1 MDKISVNFENCYG
14 INKLEHDFDFSENN
28 GCVIYASNGTM
39 KTSFAKT
46 FIDISEG
53 NVPKD
58 RIYYREPVVFDVDKI
73 SSGTSTEIG
82 PEEIFVIESFKD
94 DFNFEKISRLIVRRD
109 LKDRYDELFNEIN
122 TSKTK
127 LIRKM
132 ANLSGLTQKIVEET
146 FMADF
151 NDLDCNFF
159 DFLLSLEDEID
170 GDIKI
175 PVNNIK
181 YKIIFDKN
189 LLNFIK
195 DPEVFESIE
204 EYAEKYSDII
214 DKSEIF
220 EENLFTHNN
229 ATNVGNNLNKSN
241 FFKAEHKI
249 SLKNGA
255 IVNNKEE
262 LDSLIQKQK
271 DLVLSDERLKELFEK
286 IDSAL
291 EKNDDFRKFKSIL
304 SNYPTIII
312 PELENVEDF
321 KKKVWISI
329 LNSEIGLYND
339 LIDIYVSGKSEIE
352 DIIEEAKSE
361 ESAWKDVVDL
371 FNKRF
376 FVPFEIKVVNQA
388 DVILKNEVPTL
399 EFTYNDET
407 EQKKMDK
414 DELLLILSNGEKRAL
429 YLLNIIYELEARK
442 LDGNPVLIIADD
454 IADSFDY
461 QNKYAIVEY
470 LSDVLKEDFFK
481 LIILTHNFDF
491 YRTVGSRLDIHRK
504 NCFMVLKNHEEIKI
518 VDGQYLNSA
527 FGFWKRQLEGKD
539 ANDCKRIIIAS
550 IPFVRNLIEYID
562 GKREPDYLLLT
573 DLLHL
578 KEHSGNIQLSELQR
592 VYSDVWNTI
601 FVLDND
607 DDKTVFDFIF
617 DEAEVI
623 ITEETTGINLENK
636 IALSIAI
643 RLIAE
648 DYMIYKITDETKIAE
663 IRSNQTRRL
672 FNLFKEEYGDHSTV
686 PILEKVNLMTPEN
699 IHLNSF
705 MYEPILDMDDK
716 NLKDLYQDVKEIND
730 ARDST

>member
-1 MDKISVNFENCYG
+1 MEKISVNFENCYG
-14 INKLEHDFDFSENN
+14 IKKLEHDFDFSDSN

-58 RIYYREPVVFDVDKI
+58 RIYGREPVVFDVNKI

-94 DFNFEKISRLIVRRD
+94 NFNFEKISRLVVRRD

-127 LIRKM
+127 LIKKM
-132 ANLSGLTQKIVEET
+132 AKVSGLTQKNVEET
-146 FMADF
+146 IMIDF
-151 NDLDCNFF
+151 NDLDGNFF
-159 DFLLSLEDEID
+159 DFLVSLEDEID

-175 PVNNIK
+175 PVNKIK

-195 DPEVFESIE
+195 DPEIFESIG

-220 EENLFTHNN
+220 EENLFTHND
-229 ATNVGNNLNKSN
+229 ADNVGNNLHKSN

-249 SLKNGA
+249 SLKTGE
-255 IVNNKEE
+255 IINNKEE

-271 DLVLSDERLKELFEK
+271 DLVLSDETLKDLFEK

-291 EKNDDFRKFKSIL
+291 EKNGDFRKFKSIL
-304 SNYPTIII
+304 SNDPTIIRKF
-312 PELENVEDF
+312 ENIEDF
-321 KKKVWISI
+321 KKELWIAI
-329 LNSEIGLYND
+329 LNNDIELYKELIEIYKP
-339 LIDIYVSGKSEIE
+339 GKSEIE
-352 DIIEEAKSE
+352 SIIEEAKSE

-376 FVPFEIKVVNQA
+376 FVPFDVKVVNQA
-388 DVILKNEVPTL
+388 DVVLNNDVPTL
-399 EFTYNDET
+399 EFTYYDET

-442 LDGNPVLIIADD
+442 LDGNSVLIIADD

-518 VDGQYLNSA
+518 VDGQYINSA
-527 FGFWKRQLEGKD
+527 FGFWKRQINDKD
-539 ANDCKRIIIAS
+539 ADECKRIIIAS
-550 IPFVRNLIEYID
+550 IPFVRNLIEYIH

-578 KEHSGNIQLSELQR
+578 KENSGNIQLSELQR
-592 VYSDVWNTI
+592 VYSEVWNTNFNI
-601 FVLDND
+601 DSDNS
-607 DDKTVFDFIF
+607 VFDFIF
-617 DEAEVI
+617 NEADVI
-623 ITEETTGINLENK
+623 KDEETTEINLENK

-648 DYMIYKITDETKIAE
+648 DYMIYKITDETAIAE
-663 IRSNQTRRL
+663 IKSNQTRRL
-672 FNLFKEEYGDHSTV
+672 FNLFKEEYEDHFTV

-716 NLKDLYQDVKEIND
+716 NLRDLYQDVKEIND
-730 ARDST
+730 ARDSN

>member
-1 MDKISVNFENCYG
+1 MEKICVNFENCYG
-14 INKLEHDFDFSENN
+14 IKKLEHDFDFSESN

-46 FIDISEG
+46 FIDIHNEDE
-53 NVPKD
+53 PKD
-58 RIYYREPVVFDVDKI
+58 RIYEREPVVFDVDKI
-73 SSGTSTEIG
+73 SSEASTTIDKN
-82 PEEIFVIESFKD
+82 EIFVIESFKD
-94 DFNFEKISRLIVRRD
+94 DFNFDKISRLVVRRD
-109 LKDRYDELFNEIN
+109 LKDRYDKLFNEIN

-127 LIRKM
+127 LIKKM
-132 ANLSGLTQKIVEET
+132 AKISGLTQKTVEET
-146 FMADF
+146 FMIDF
-151 NDLDCNFF
+151 NDLDGNFF
-159 DFLLSLEDEID
+159 DFLVSLEDEID
-170 GDIKI
+170 GNIKI
-175 PVNNIK
+175 PVNKIK
-181 YKIIFDKN
+181 YKIIFDEN

-195 DPEVFESIE
+195 DPEIFGSIE

-214 DKSEIF
+214 DKSPIF
-220 EENLFTHNN
+220 EENIFTHND
-229 ATNVGNNLNKSN
+229 ATNVGNNLHKSN

-249 SLKNGA
+249 SLKNGD
-255 IVNNKEE
+255 IIENKEE

-271 DLVLSDERLKELFEK
+271 DMVLSDEILRDLFEK

-291 EKNDDFRKFKSIL
+291 EKNGDFRKFKSIL
-304 SNYPTIII
+304 SNDPTIIRKF
-312 PELENVEDF
+312 ENIEDF
-321 KKKVWISI
+321 KKEVWIAI
-329 LNSEIGLYND
+329 LNSETELYKE
-339 LIDIYVSGKSEIE
+339 LIEIYKPGKSEIE
-352 DIIEEAKSE
+352 AIIGEAQSE
-361 ESAWKDVVDL
+361 ESAWRDVVDL
-371 FNKRF
+371 FNERF
-376 FVPFEIKVVNQA
+376 FVPFNVKVVNQA
-388 DVILKNEVPTL
+388 DVILNSEAPTL
-399 EFTYNDET
+399 EFIYNDET

-414 DELLLILSNGEKRAL
+414 DELLGILSNGEKRAL
-429 YLLNIIYELEARK
+429 YLLNIIYEIEALK

-470 LSDVLKEDFFK
+470 LSDVLKEDFFR

-491 YRTVGSRLDIHRK
+491 YRTIGSRLEIHRK

-573 DLLHL
+573 NLLHL
-578 KEHSGNIQLSELQR
+578 KENSGNIQLSELQR
-592 VYSDVWNTI
+592 VYSDVWNTNFI
-601 FVLDND
+601 LD

-623 ITEETTGINLENK
+623 KYEETTGINLENK
-636 IALSIAI
+636 IAISIAI

-648 DYMIYKITDETKIAE
+648 DYMIYKITDKTAIAE

-686 PILEKVNLMTPEN
+686 PTLEKVNLMTPEN

-716 NLKDLYQDVKEIND
+716 NLRDLYQDVKVIND

>member
-1 MDKISVNFENCYG
+1 MEKICVNFENCYG
-14 INKLEHDFDFSENN
+14 IKKLEHDFVFSESN

-46 FIDISEG
+46 FIDIHNEDE
-53 NVPKD
+53 PKD
-58 RIYYREPVVFDVDKI
+58 RIYEREPVVFDVDKI
-73 SSGTSTEIG
+73 SSGVSTKIDKN
-82 PEEIFVIESFKD
+82 EIFVIESFKD
-94 DFNFEKISRLIVRRD
+94 DFNFDKISRLVVKRD

-127 LIRKM
+127 LIKKM
-132 ANLSGLTQKIVEET
+132 AKMSGLTQKNVEET
-146 FMADF
+146 FMIDF
-151 NDLDCNFF
+151 NDLEGNFF
-159 DFLLSLEDEID
+159 DFLVSLEDEID

-175 PVNNIK
+175 PVNDIK
-181 YKIIFDKN
+181 YKVIFDEN

-195 DPEVFESIE
+195 DPEIFESIE
-204 EYAEKYSDII
+204 EYAQKYSDII
-214 DKSEIF
+214 VKSEIF
-220 EENLFTHNN
+220 EENLFTHND
-229 ATNVGNNLNKSN
+229 AANVGNNLDKSN

-255 IVNNKEE
+255 IIKNKEE

-271 DLVLSDERLKELFEK
+271 DLVLSDETLKDIFEK

-291 EKNDDFRKFKSIL
+291 ERNGDFRQFKSIL
-304 SNYPTIII
+304 NNYPTIII
-312 PELENVEDF
+312 PELENIEDF
-321 KKKVWISI
+321 KKKVWIAI
-329 LNSEIGLYND
+329 LNSEIELYNE
-339 LIDIYVSGKSEIE
+339 LIGIYVSGKTEIE

-371 FNKRF
+371 FNERF
-376 FVPFEIKVVNQA
+376 FVPFKIKVVNQA
-388 DVILKNEVPTL
+388 DVVLKNEVPTL
-399 EFTYNDET
+399 EFTYTDES
-407 EQKKMDK
+407 EPKKMHK
-414 DELLLILSNGEKRAL
+414 DELLGILSNGEKRAL
-429 YLLNIIYELEARK
+429 YLLNIIYEIEARI
-442 LDGNPVLIIADD
+442 LDRNPVLIIVDD

-470 LSDVLKEDFFK
+470 LSDVLKEDFFR

-504 NCFMVLKNHEEIKI
+504 NCFMVLKNNEEIKI

-527 FGFWKRQLEGKD
+527 FGFWKRQLDGKN
-539 ANDCKRIIIAS
+539 ANDRKRIIIAS
-550 IPFVRNLIEYID
+550 IPFVRNLIEYIN
-562 GKREPDYLLLT
+562 GQNEPDYLLLT

-578 KEHSGNIQLSELQR
+578 KENSGNIQLSELQR
-592 VYSDVWNTI
+592 IYSDVWNTN
-601 FVLDND
+601 FVLD

-617 DEAEVI
+617 DEAEI
-623 ITEETTGINLENK
+623 IKDEETTGINLENK

-648 DYMIYKITDETKIAE
+648 DYMIYKITDKTAIAE
-663 IRSNQTRRL
+663 IKSKQTRRL
-672 FNLFKEEYGDHSTV
+672 FNLFKEEYDDHSTV

-705 MYEPILDMDDK
+705 MYEPILDMDDE
-716 NLKDLYQDVKEIND
+716 NLKRLYQDIKVIND

>member
-1 MDKISVNFENCYG
+1 MEKICVNFENCYG
-14 INKLEHDFDFSENN
+14 IKKLEHDFDFSESN

-46 FIDISEG
+46 FIDIHNEDE
-53 NVPKD
+53 PKD
-58 RIYYREPVVFDVDKI
+58 RIYEREPVVFEVDKI
-73 SSGTSTEIG
+73 SSGVSTTIDKS
-82 PEEIFVIESFKD
+82 EIFVIESFKD
-94 DFNFEKISRLIVRRD
+94 DFNFDKISRLVVRRD

-127 LIRKM
+127 LIKKM
-132 ANLSGLTQKIVEET
+132 AKISGLTQKTVEET
-146 FMADF
+146 FMIDF
-151 NDLDCNFF
+151 NDLEGNFF
-159 DFLLSLEDEID
+159 DFLVSLEDEID

-175 PVNNIK
+175 PVNKIK
-181 YKIIFDKN
+181 YKIIFDEN

-195 DPEVFESIE
+195 DPEIFGSIE

-214 DKSEIF
+214 DKSPIF
-220 EENLFTHNN
+220 EENIFTHND
-229 ATNVGNNLNKSN
+229 AANVGNNLHKSN

-249 SLKNGA
+249 SLKNGD
-255 IVNNKEE
+255 IIENKEQ
-262 LDSLIQKQK
+262 LDSLIQEQK
-271 DLVLSDERLKELFEK
+271 DLVLSDETLRDLFEK

-291 EKNDDFRKFKSIL
+291 EKNGDFRKFKSIL
-304 SNYPTIII
+304 SNDPTIIRKF
-312 PELENVEDF
+312 ENIEDF
-321 KKKVWISI
+321 KKEVWIAI
-329 LNSEIGLYND
+329 LNNETELYKELIEIYNP
-339 LIDIYVSGKSEIE
+339 GKSEIE
-352 DIIEEAKSE
+352 AIIGEAQSE
-361 ESAWKDVVDL
+361 ESAWRDVVDL
-371 FNKRF
+371 FNERF
-376 FVPFEIKVVNQA
+376 FVPFDVKVVNQA
-388 DVILKNEVPTL
+388 DVILNSEAPTL
-399 EFTYNDET
+399 EFIYNDET

-414 DELLLILSNGEKRAL
+414 NELLGILSNGEKRAL
-429 YLLNIIYELEARK
+429 YLLNIIYEIEALK

-470 LSDVLKEDFFK
+470 LSDVLKEDFFR

-491 YRTVGSRLDIHRK
+491 YRTIGSRLDIHRK

-527 FGFWKRQLEGKD
+527 FGFWKRQLDGKD

-573 DLLHL
+573 NLLHL
-578 KEHSGNIQLSELQR
+578 KENSGNIQLSELQR
-592 VYSDVWNTI
+592 VYSDVWNTNFI
-601 FVLDND
+601 LD

-623 ITEETTGINLENK
+623 KYEETTGINLENK
-636 IALSIAI
+636 IAISIAI

-648 DYMIYKITDETKIAE
+648 DYMIYKITDKTAIAE

-672 FNLFKEEYGDHSTV
+672 FILFKEEYGDHSTV
-686 PILEKVNLMTPEN
+686 PTLEKVNLMTPEN

-716 NLKDLYQDVKEIND
+716 KLRDLYQDIKEIND

>member
-1 MDKISVNFENCYG
+1 MEKICVNFENCYG
-14 INKLEHDFDFSENN
+14 IKKLEHDFDFSESN

-46 FIDISEG
+46 FKYIHNENEDEK
-53 NVPKD
+53 PKD
-58 RIYYREPVVFDVDKI
+58 RIYGREPVVFDVDKI
-73 SSGTSTEIG
+73 FSGVRTKIDKN
-82 PEEIFVIESFKD
+82 EIFVIESYKNN
-94 DFNFEKISRLIVRRD
+94 FNFDKISRLVVRRD

-122 TSKTK
+122 ASKTK
-127 LIRKM
+127 LIKKM
-132 ANLSGLTQKIVEET
+132 AKISGLTQKTVEKT
-146 FMADF
+146 FMIDF
-151 NDLDCNFF
+151 NHLGGNFF
-159 DFLLSLEDEID
+159 DFLVSLEDEII

-175 PVNNIK
+175 PVNKIK
-181 YKIIFDKN
+181 YKIIFDEN

-195 DPEVFESIE
+195 EPEIFGSIE

-214 DKSEIF
+214 DKSPIF
-220 EENLFTHNN
+220 EENIFTHND
-229 ATNVGNNLNKSN
+229 AANVGKNLHKSN

-249 SLKNGA
+249 LLKNDDM
-255 IVNNKEE
+255 IENKEQ
-262 LDSLIQKQK
+262 LDNLIQKQK
-271 DLVLSDERLKELFEK
+271 DLVLSDETLKDLFEK

-291 EKNDDFRKFKSIL
+291 EKNGDFRQFKSIL
-304 SNYPTIII
+304 SNTPTIIRKF
-312 PELENVEDF
+312 ENIRDF
-321 KKKVWISI
+321 KKEVWIAI
-329 LNSEIGLYND
+329 LNTEIELYKD
-339 LIDIYVSGKSEIE
+339 LIEIYKSGKSEIE
-352 DIIEEAKSE
+352 AIIEEAKSE

-371 FNKRF
+371 FNERF
-376 FVPFEIKVVNQA
+376 FVPFDVKVVNQA
-388 DVILKNEVPTL
+388 DVILNNDVPTL
-399 EFTYNDET
+399 EFTYYDEN
-407 EQKKMDK
+407 ERKKMDK
-414 DELLLILSNGEKRAL
+414 DKLMGILSNGEKRAL

-454 IADSFDY
+454 VADSFDY

-470 LSDVLKEDFFK
+470 LSDILKEDFFR

-504 NCFMVLKNHEEIKI
+504 NCFMVLKNNEEIKI

-527 FGFWKRQLEGKD
+527 FGFWKRQLDGKD

-573 DLLHL
+573 NLLHL
-578 KEHSGNIQLSELQR
+578 KDNSANIQLSELQR
-592 VYSDVWNTI
+592 VYSEVWNTN
-601 FVLDND
+601 FVFNHDQS
-607 DDKTVFDFIF
+607 VFDFIF

-623 ITEETTGINLENK
+623 KDEETTEINLENK

-643 RLIAE
+643 RLTAE
-648 DYMIYKITDETKIAE
+648 DYMIHKITDDTAIAE
-663 IRSNQTRRL
+663 IKSNQTRRL
-672 FNLFKEEYGDHSTV
+672 FNLFKEEYEDYSTL

-716 NLKDLYQDVKEIND
+716 NLRDLYQDIKEIND
-730 ARDST
+730 ERDST

>member
-1 MDKISVNFENCYG
+1 MEKISVKLKNCYG

-46 FIDISEG
+46 FMDISEG
-53 NVPKD
+53 SEPKD
-58 RIYYREPVVFDVDKI
+58 RIYGREPVVFDVDKI
-73 SSGTSTEIG
+73 SPGTITKIDS
-82 PEEIFVIESFKD
+82 EEIFVIESFKD
-94 DFNFEKISRLIVRRD
+94 NFNFEKISRLVVRKD
-109 LKDRYDELFNEIN
+109 LKDRYDEIYNFIDIA
-122 TSKTK
+122 KKK
-127 LIRKM
+127 LVNKM
-132 ANLSGLTQKIVEET
+132 ARLSGLTQKNIEET
-146 FMADF
+146 FMTDF
-151 NDLDCNFF
+151 QDLECNFF
-159 DFLLSLEDEID
+159 DILVLLECEID
-170 GDIKI
+170 GDISI
-175 PVNNIK
+175 PIDDFK

-195 DPEVFESIE
+195 DPEIFDSIE
-204 EYAEKYSDII
+204 KYAEKYSDII

-220 EENLFTHNN
+220 EKNVFTHND
-229 ATNVGNNLNKSN
+229 AAKVADNLDKSN
-241 FFKAEHKI
+241 FFKAEHQI
-249 SLKNGA
+249 SLRNGELIKNK
-255 IVNNKEE
+255 NE
-262 LDSLIQKQK
+262 LESLIQKQK
-271 DLVLSDERLKELFEK
+271 EIVLSDETLRKLFEK

-291 EKNDDFRKFKSIL
+291 DKNGDLREFKKIL

-312 PELENVEDF
+312 PKLHNIDEF

-329 LNSEIGLYND
+329 LNKEIDLYND
-339 LIDIYVSGKSEIE
+339 LISIYKSGKDEIE

-399 EFTYNDET
+399 EFTYYDET
-407 EQKKMDK
+407 ERKKMDK
-414 DELLLILSNGEKRAL
+414 AELMGILSNGEKRAL

-442 LDGNPVLIIADD
+442 LDGDPVLIIADD

-527 FGFWKRQLEGKD
+527 FGFWKRQLDGKD

-562 GKREPDYLLLT
+562 GKGEPDYFLLT

-578 KEHSGNIQLSELQR
+578 KEISGNIQLSDLQR
-592 VYSDVWNTI
+592 VYSEVWNTNFNI
-601 FVLDND
+601 AADNS
-607 DDKTVFDFIF
+607 VFDFIF
-617 DEAEVI
+617 DEADVI
-623 ITEETTGINLENK
+623 KDEETSGINLENK

-648 DYMIYKITDETKIAE
+648 DYMIYKITDKTAIAE